1 MIEEPAPASTTDG
14 IDPGSISVVN
24 DIDGAISSRVAALSI
39 DGLTLSS
46 LVFCGASILWF
57 AASDSATQAAVNAE
71 ALRLYVLT
79 WFALGIARLLWHLL
93 TEVKT
98 HPFDA
103 RVFAVW
109 AFRLR
114 NGPRVAV
121 DAAHGLALC
130 AASFYVMD
138 LPFML
143 RAALATSFLGGAVQL
158 AFTRLPALAGEWIA
172 HHPRPVHLGG
182 KASTTIGVLAMVL
195 IAVMI
200 GAVWAFA
207 LTASHHLRS
216 WTLGEL
222 RVVWVAIAV
231 AVVARQTSQRY
242 GEQLLVQKLVTLRN
256 DVAFG
261 HMPSLEARTQAR
273 HLLVGGNLNDLI
285 APEIAIVS
293 ATGQRIRALM
303 PVVSKFVDVLAA
315 ELRQSTDGSVK
326 RSALR
331 NGMGDDYQAMS
342 KMHHDLHADLARFDA
357 TMKKLNRKL
366 VLAQIIFGDASGFA
380 LEMNAELE
388 RQLLAIKA
396 EVAPFHSA
404 WERLSEVRHLR

>member
-1 MIEEPAPASTTDG
+1 MTKEPATVSAAGS
-14 IDPGSISVVN
+14 IDPGSSSVVI
-24 DIDGAISSRVAALSI
+24 DIDGAIASRVAALSI

-57 AASDSATQAAVNAE
+57 AASDSATQAAVDAE

-79 WFALGIARLLWHLL
+79 WYALGIARLLWHLL

-98 HPFDA
+98 HPLDA

-130 AASFYVMD
+130 AASFYVID
-138 LPFML
+138 LPIML
-143 RAALATSFLGGAVQL
+143 RAALAATFLGGAVQL
-158 AFTRLPALAGEWIA
+158 AFTRLPVLAGDWIA
-172 HHPRPVHLGG
+172 HRPRPVQLGG
-182 KASTTIGVLAMVL
+182 KASAAIGALALVL

-200 GAVWAFA
+200 GAVWAFV
-207 LTASHHLRS
+207 LTTSHHFHS

-222 RVVWVAIAV
+222 RVAWVAIAV

-256 DVAFG
+256 DVVFG
-261 HMPSLEARTQAR
+261 HMPPLEARTQAR

-285 APEIAIVS
+285 APEVAIVS
-293 ATGQRIRALM
+293 ATGQRIRALI
-303 PVVSKFVDVLAA
+303 PVISKFVDVLTA
-315 ELRQSTDGSVK
+315 ELRQSTDGSVR

-331 NGMGDDYQAMS
+331 DGMGDDFQAMS
-342 KMHHDLHADLARFDA
+342 EMHQKLNSDLARFDA

-404 WERLSEVRHLR
+404 WRQLSEVRSQH